1 MDLIHQQR
9 KESSSCIKQMVAS
22 PASKILNGST
32 IKQKRKQNWYSDMRV
47 KVTLYIAGKLLDE
60 VVEVANYEDAK
71 KTALARN
78 PTARVVSMTAVF

>member
-1 MDLIHQQR
+1 M
-9 KESSSCIKQMVAS
+9 
-22 PASKILNGST
+22 NGST

-78 PTARVVSMTAVF
+78 PTAKVVSMTAVF

>member
-1 MDLIHQQR
+1 M
-9 KESSSCIKQMVAS
+9 M
-22 PASKILNGST
+22 NGST

-78 PTARVVSMTAVF
+78 PTAKVVSMTAVF